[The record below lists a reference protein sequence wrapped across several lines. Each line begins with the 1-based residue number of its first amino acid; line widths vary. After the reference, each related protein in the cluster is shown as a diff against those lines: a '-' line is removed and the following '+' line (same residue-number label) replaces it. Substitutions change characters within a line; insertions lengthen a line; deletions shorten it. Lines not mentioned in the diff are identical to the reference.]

1 MSFRRA
7 VVAGAGLAGLSSALV
22 LADAGIAVS
31 LNDSAPQ
38 AGGRCRSYHDPALG
52 LTIDN
57 GNHLV
62 LSGNPAVVAFR
73 KAIDAGETLTGPDHA
88 DFAFADLASGARWTV
103 GINDGRL
110 PWWVLSPHRRVPDTD
125 LFDYFPLARLLSAG
139 DVPIGR
145 VIEGRGALWDRF
157 VAPILLAAL
166 NTPPAEA
173 SAALAARVLR
183 ETLGRGGLAMCP
195 RIAQPTL
202 AAAFI
207 EPALARLEQYGTKL
221 ATNRR
226 LRALEFSAQHVSA
239 LVWSDGRED
248 LGEGDAVI
256 LAVPAWVARDL
267 VPKITT
273 PDEHRAIVNGHF
285 AYRGVPGTPAML
297 GLLGGT
303 AEWIFAHED
312 RLSVTISA
320 ADHLVERDREELAHV
335 LWNDVRRALGIADP
349 LPAWQITKE
358 KRATFAATPAQDSLR
373 PPARTCWRNLFLA
386 GDWVQVGLPA
396 TIEGALRSGDNAARL
411 ALGRPLVY

>member
-7 VVAGAGLAGLSSALV
+7 IIAGAGLAGLSAAVAL
-22 LADAGIAVS
+22 AEAGLTVS

-52 LTIDN
+52 LMIDN

-62 LSGNPAVVAFR
+62 LSGNPAVAAFR
-73 KAIDAGETLTGPDHA
+73 KAIGAGDTLAGPEHA
-88 DFAFADLASGARWTV
+88 DFGFTDLANGARWTV
-103 GINDGRL
+103 RINDGRL
-110 PWWVLSPHRRVPDTD
+110 PWWVLSPHRRVPETC
-125 LFDYFPLARLLSAG
+125 LVDYLPLAQLLSAG
-139 DVPIGR
+139 DVPIGE
-145 VIEGRGALWDRF
+145 VIEAKGPLWKRF

-166 NTPPAEA
+166 NTSPTEA

-195 RIAQPTL
+195 RIAEPTL
-202 AAAFI
+202 GVAFV
-207 EPALARLEQYGTKL
+207 EPALARLEQYGTSL
-221 ATNRR
+221 AAKRR
-226 LRALEFSAQHVSA
+226 LRALEFSAEHVSA

-248 LGEGDAVI
+248 LDEQDAVI
-256 LAVPAWVARDL
+256 LAVPAWVALDL
-267 VPKITT
+267 VPGITA

-285 AYRGVPGTPAML
+285 AYTNAPDVPAML

-303 AEWIFAHED
+303 AEWIFAHRD
-312 RLSVTISA
+312 RLSVTVSA
-320 ADHLVERDREELAHV
+320 ADHLVERDRQELAHT
-335 LWNDVRRALGIADP
+335 LWHDVQRALGIAAP

-358 KRATFAATPAQDSLR
+358 KRATFAATPAQDALR
-373 PPARTCWRNLFLA
+373 PPARTRWRNLFLA
-386 GDWVQVGLPA
+386 GDWVQVGLPS